1 MVEDHSAES
10 IEEPKEDHGEVLGLH
25 LNSQGSYMVLP
36 YDSLL
41 NVDNIESDDSSYEDE
56 EGEPSMNLDE
66 EVAQIL
72 WDVIE
77 EEEYGSDE
85 SESSKYLKIG

>member
-1 MVEDHSAES
+1 
-10 IEEPKEDHGEVLGLH
+10 
-25 LNSQGSYMVLP
+25 MVLP